1 MPKQPDQALLAEHV
15 RLIQKL
21 KSADDILKEFE
32 ENARICRSKLNE
44 FVAEHGDMLAKQA
57 GFERFQAWQNRPTES
72 HPDIE
77 AVKAK
82 NAADIEAMA
91 GIWWDKVENGVPIPF
106 ATAFEL
112 CTNENFIGPLDAF
125 QFRKN
130 ATVAELV
137 VRLDLFP
144 SLSEARKAGHN
155 KPLTTGEHRFKQGNM
170 GIKRVIITEHFED
183 TFERQDNTVDDS

>member
-1 MPKQPDQALLAEHV
+1 MPKQPDQALLAEHI

-21 KSADDILKEFE
+21 KSADDIVKEFE

-57 GFERFQAWQNRPTES
+57 GFERFQAWENRKIEP

-106 ATAFEL
+106 VTVFEI
-112 CTNENFIGPLDAF
+112 CTNENFIGPLDGF

-130 ATVAELV
+130 ATFADLV
-137 VRLDLFP
+137 VRLGLFP

-155 KPLTTGEHRFKQGNM
+155 KPLTTGEHRFKAGSM
-170 GIKRVIITEHFED
+170 GIKRVLITEHFED